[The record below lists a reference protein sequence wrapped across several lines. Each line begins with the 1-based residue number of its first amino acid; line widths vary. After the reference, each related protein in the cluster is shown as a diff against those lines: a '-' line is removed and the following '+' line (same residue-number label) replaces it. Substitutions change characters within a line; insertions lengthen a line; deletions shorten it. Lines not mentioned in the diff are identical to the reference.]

1 MEPISITLEVANPAN
16 PVEWVEVEFLLD
28 LGNRIAIVPA
38 AILEKLGIY
47 PFEKRS
53 YDFEACEHR
62 GVGIALFRRKG
73 DSSSVQDPPRYRF
86 AAAQIIFGQA
96 GDANLLGIDT
106 LHEFHL
112 RLHPLR
118 RDLHGFPRV

>member
-62 GVGIALFRRKG
+62 GVGIALPPERRQLVRSG
-73 DSSSVQDPPRYRF
+73 PSEIPLCSCAD
-86 AAAQIIFGQA
+86 
-96 GDANLLGIDT
+96 
-106 LHEFHL
+106 HL
-112 RLHPLR
+112 RTGR
-118 RDLHGFPRV
+118 RRQLAGN